1 MANNRIFY
9 ACQAVFIGKTGHT
22 PAAVGSPSTAGRFM
36 EGVQS
41 VGITSNFTLDQAFE
55 LGQIQIYENS
65 EEVADIEVTLEK
77 VLDGKPLL
85 YGQACGN
92 SVKDNMVAAG
102 KNRSDVYLGVYADTV
117 SSTSGA
123 SVGAVVMCSG
133 MYISSVSYTY
143 PTDGAA
149 TESITLVGNDKFWS
163 DNTAGVVPN
172 PDTSYGA
179 SPTTG
184 LDGSDTST
192 SASNAPATGSPTG
205 SGLVRRQKVD
215 IKNSTIPAEISNPMG
230 TTSTDKSKGYHISSI
245 SVSADFGRESIL
257 ELGSFGP
264 YHRYAGY
271 PIEVTAEFEVTA
283 VSGDLVNVS
292 GTAENLNNREI
303 VIKDDGGHV
312 IDLGTQNKLS
322 SVSYSGGDTGGGNAT
337 CTYSY
342 STFNDLKVHGGG
354 SYYTS
359 GS

>member
-1 MANNRIFY
+1 MPNNRIFY

-22 PAAVGSPSTAGRFM
+22 PATPASAGRFM
-36 EGVQS
+36 QGVQS

-55 LGQIQIYENS
+55 LGQIEIYENS

-77 VLDGKPLL
+77 SLDGKPLL

-92 SVKDNMVAAG
+92 SVKTNMVAAG

-117 SSTSGA
+117 SSTSGE
-123 SVGAVVMCSG
+123 SVGAVVQCSG

-163 DNTAGVVPN
+163 DNVAGVVPN
-172 PDTSYGA
+172 PDSSYSA

-184 LDGSDTST
+184 LTGSDSST
-192 SASNAPATGSPTG
+192 GASNGSSTNG
-205 SGLVRRQKVD
+205 SGLVRRQHVD
-215 IKNSTIPAEISNPMG
+215 INASTIPAEISAPMG
-230 TTSTDKSKGYHISSI
+230 TADSSKSKGMHISSI
-245 SVSADFGRESIL
+245 SISADFGRESIL
-257 ELGSFGP
+257 ELGAFGP

-271 PIEVTAEFEVTA
+271 PIEVTSEFEVTA
-283 VSGDLVNVS
+283 MSGDLVNVS
-292 GTAENLNNREI
+292 GTAENLSDRTI
-303 VIKDDGGHV
+303 IIKDDSGMV
-312 IDLGTQNKLS
+312 INLGTKNKLS

-342 STFNDLKVHGGG
+342 STFNDLKVDGGG
-354 SYYTS
+354 TYYTS

>member
-22 PAAVGSPSTAGRFM
+22 PDAPAAAGRFM
-36 EGVQS
+36 QGVQS

-55 LGQIQIYENS
+55 LGQIEIYENS

-92 SVKDNMVAAG
+92 SVKTNMVAAG

-117 SSTSGA
+117 SSTDSE

-149 TESITLVGNDKFWS
+149 TESVTLVGNDKYWS
-163 DNTAGVVPN
+163 DNIAGVVPN

-179 SPTTG
+179 SPATG
-184 LDGSDTST
+184 LDGSDSST
-192 SASNAPATGSPTG
+192 TNNG

-245 SVSADFGRESIL
+245 SISADFGRESIL

-292 GTAENLNNREI
+292 GTAENLSDRTI

-312 IDLGTQNKLS
+312 IDLGTKNKLS

-354 SYYTS
+354 AYYTS

>member
-22 PAAVGSPSTAGRFM
+22 PVAVGSPTTAGRFM
-36 EGVQS
+36 QGVQS

-55 LGQIQIYENS
+55 LGQIEIYENS

-92 SVKDNMVAAG
+92 SVKTNMVAAG

-117 SSTSGA
+117 SSTDSE

-149 TESITLVGNDKFWS
+149 TESVTLVGNDKYWS
-163 DNTAGVVPN
+163 DNIAGVVPN

-179 SPTTG
+179 SPATG
-184 LDGSDTST
+184 LDGSDSST
-192 SASNAPATGSPTG
+192 TNNG

-245 SVSADFGRESIL
+245 SISADFGRESIL

-292 GTAENLNNREI
+292 GTAENLSDRTI

-312 IDLGTQNKLS
+312 IDLGTKNKLS

-354 SYYTS
+354 TYYTS

>member
-1 MANNRIFY
+1 MPNNRIFY

-55 LGQIQIYENS
+55 LGQIEIYENS

-77 VLDGKPLL
+77 SLDGKPLL
-85 YGQACGN
+85 YGQACGD
-92 SVKDNMVAAG
+92 SIKTNMVAAG

-117 SSTSGA
+117 SSTDGA

-133 MYISSVSYTY
+133 VYISSVSYSY

-163 DNTAGVVPN
+163 DNVAGVVPN

-179 SPTTG
+179 SPATG
-184 LDGSDTST
+184 LDGSDSST
-192 SASNAPATGSPTG
+192 SASNAPAAGSPKG
-205 SGLVRRQKVD
+205 SGLVRRQHVD
-215 IKNSTIPAEISNPMG
+215 IANSTIPAEVSAPMG
-230 TTSTDKSKGYHISSI
+230 TATSSKSKGMHISSI
-245 SVSADFGRESIL
+245 SISADFGRESIL

-264 YHRYAGY
+264 YHRYAGF
-271 PIEVTAEFEVTA
+271 PIEVTSEFEVTA
-283 VSGDLVNVS
+283 MSGDLVNVS
-292 GTAENLNNREI
+292 GSAENLSDRTI
-303 VIKDDGGHV
+303 IIKDDSGM
-312 IDLGTQNKLS
+312 IINLGTKNKLS

-342 STFNDLKVHGGG
+342 STFNDLKVEGGG
-354 SYYTS
+354 AYYTS

>member
-22 PAAVGSPSTAGRFM
+22 PAAVGSPATAGRFM
-36 EGVQS
+36 QGVQS

-55 LGQIQIYENS
+55 LGQIEIYENS

-85 YGQACGN
+85 YGQACGD
-92 SVKDNMVAAG
+92 SVKTNMVAAG

-117 SSTSGA
+117 SSTDSE

-149 TESITLVGNDKFWS
+149 TESVTLVGNDKYWS
-163 DNTAGVVPN
+163 DNIAGVVPN
-172 PDTSYGA
+172 PDSSYGA
-179 SPTTG
+179 SPATG
-184 LDGSDTST
+184 LDGSDSST
-192 SASNAPATGSPTG
+192 TNNG

-230 TTSTDKSKGYHISSI
+230 TTSTDKSKGFHISSI
-245 SVSADFGRESIL
+245 SISADFGRESIL

-283 VSGDLVNVS
+283 VSGDLVSVS
-292 GTAENLNNREI
+292 GTAENLSDRTI
-303 VIKDDGGHV
+303 VIKDDGGHI
-312 IDLGTQNKLS
+312 IDLGTKNKLS

-342 STFNDLKVHGGG
+342 STFNDLKVDGGG
-354 SYYTS
+354 TYYTS

>member
-22 PAAVGSPSTAGRFM
+22 PAAVGSPTTAGRFM
-36 EGVQS
+36 QGVQS

-55 LGQIQIYENS
+55 LGQIEIYENS

-85 YGQACGN
+85 YGQACGD
-92 SVKDNMVAAG
+92 SVKTNMVAAG

-117 SSTSGA
+117 SSTDSE

-149 TESITLVGNDKFWS
+149 TESVTLVGNDKYWS
-163 DNTAGVVPN
+163 DNIAGVVPN
-172 PDTSYGA
+172 PDSSYGA
-179 SPTTG
+179 SPATG
-184 LDGSDTST
+184 LDGSDSST
-192 SASNAPATGSPTG
+192 TNNG

-230 TTSTDKSKGYHISSI
+230 TTSTDKSKGFHISSI
-245 SVSADFGRESIL
+245 SISADFGRESIL

-283 VSGDLVNVS
+283 VSGDLVSVS
-292 GTAENLNNREI
+292 GTAENLSDRTI
-303 VIKDDGGHV
+303 VIKDDGGHI
-312 IDLGTQNKLS
+312 IDLGTKNKLS

-342 STFNDLKVHGGG
+342 STFNDLKVDGGG
-354 SYYTS
+354 TYYTS

>member
-22 PAAVGSPSTAGRFM
+22 PVAVGSPTTAGRFM
-36 EGVQS
+36 QGVQS

-55 LGQIQIYENS
+55 LGQIEIYENS

-92 SVKDNMVAAG
+92 SVKTNMVAAG

-117 SSTSGA
+117 SSTDSE

-149 TESITLVGNDKFWS
+149 TESVTLVGNDKYWS
-163 DNTAGVVPN
+163 DNIAGVVPN

-179 SPTTG
+179 SPATG
-184 LDGSDTST
+184 LDGSDSST
-192 SASNAPATGSPTG
+192 TNNG

-245 SVSADFGRESIL
+245 SISADFGRESIL

-292 GTAENLNNREI
+292 GTAENLSDRTI
-303 VIKDDGGHV
+303 VIKDDGGHI
-312 IDLGTQNKLS
+312 IDLGTKNKLS

-354 SYYTS
+354 TYYTS

>member
-22 PAAVGSPSTAGRFM
+22 PAAVGSPATAGRFM
-36 EGVQS
+36 QGVQS

-55 LGQIQIYENS
+55 LGQIEIYENS

-85 YGQACGN
+85 YGQACGD
-92 SVKDNMVAAG
+92 SVKTNMVAAG

-117 SSTSGA
+117 SSTDSE

-149 TESITLVGNDKFWS
+149 TESVTLVGNDKYWS
-163 DNTAGVVPN
+163 DNIAGVVPN
-172 PDTSYGA
+172 PDSSYGA
-179 SPTTG
+179 SPATG
-184 LDGSDTST
+184 LDGSDSST
-192 SASNAPATGSPTG
+192 TNNG

-230 TTSTDKSKGYHISSI
+230 TTSTDKSKGFHISSI
-245 SVSADFGRESIL
+245 SISADFGRESIL

-292 GTAENLNNREI
+292 GTAENLSDRTI
-303 VIKDDGGHV
+303 VIKDDGGHI
-312 IDLGTQNKLS
+312 IDLGTKNKLS

-342 STFNDLKVHGGG
+342 STFNDLKVDGGG
-354 SYYTS
+354 TYYTS

>member
-22 PAAVGSPSTAGRFM
+22 PAAVGSPTTAGRFM
-36 EGVQS
+36 QGVQS

-55 LGQIQIYENS
+55 LGQIEIYENS
-65 EEVADIEVTLEK
+65 EEVADIEVTIEK

-92 SVKDNMVAAG
+92 SVKTNMVAAG
-102 KNRSDVYLGVYADTV
+102 KNRSDVYLGVSADTV
-117 SSTSGA
+117 SSTDSE

-149 TESITLVGNDKFWS
+149 TESVTLVGNDKYWS
-163 DNTAGVVPN
+163 DNIAGVVPN
-172 PDTSYGA
+172 PDSSYGA
-179 SPTTG
+179 SPATG
-184 LDGSDTST
+184 LDGSDSST
-192 SASNAPATGSPTG
+192 TNNG

-215 IKNSTIPAEISNPMG
+215 IANSTIPAEISNPMG
-230 TTSTDKSKGYHISSI
+230 TDSTDKSKGFHISSI
-245 SVSADFGRESIL
+245 SISADFGRESIL

-292 GTAENLNNREI
+292 GTAENLSDRTI
-303 VIKDDGGHV
+303 VIKDDGGHI
-312 IDLGTQNKLS
+312 IDLGTKNKLS

-342 STFNDLKVHGGG
+342 STFNDLKVDGGG
-354 SYYTS
+354 TSYTS

>member
-22 PAAVGSPSTAGRFM
+22 PAAPASAGRFM
-36 EGVQS
+36 QGVQS

-55 LGQIQIYENS
+55 LGQIEIYENS
-65 EEVADIEVTLEK
+65 EEVADIEVTIEK

-92 SVKDNMVAAG
+92 SIKTNMVAAG

-117 SSTSGA
+117 SSTDSE
-123 SVGAVVMCSG
+123 SVGAVVQCSG

-149 TESITLVGNDKFWS
+149 TESITLVGNDKYWS
-163 DNTAGVVPN
+163 DNLNTGVIN

-179 SPTTG
+179 SPATG
-184 LDGSDTST
+184 LDGSDASDG
-192 SASNAPATGSPTG
+192 ASNGSATNG

-215 IKNSTIPAEISNPMG
+215 IANSTIPAEISAPMG
-230 TTSTDKSKGYHISSI
+230 TTSSDKSKGFHISSI
-245 SVSADFGRESIL
+245 SISADFGRESIL

-292 GTAENLNNREI
+292 GTAENLTDRTI
-303 VIKDDGGHV
+303 IIKDDAGHI
-312 IDLGTQNKLS
+312 IDLGTKNKLS

-342 STFNDLKVHGGG
+342 STFNDLKVDGGG
-354 SYYTS
+354 TYYAS

>member
-1 MANNRIFY
+1 MPNNRIFY

-22 PAAVGSPSTAGRFM
+22 PAAPAAAGRFM
-36 EGVQS
+36 QGVQS

-55 LGQIQIYENS
+55 LGQIEIYENS

-77 VLDGKPLL
+77 SLDGKPLL
-85 YGQACGN
+85 YGQACGD
-92 SVKDNMVAAG
+92 SIKTNMVAAG

-117 SSTSGA
+117 SSTSGE
-123 SVGAVVMCSG
+123 SVGAVVQCSG

-163 DNTAGVVPN
+163 DNVAGVVPN

-184 LDGSDTST
+184 LTGSDAST
-192 SASNAPATGSPTG
+192 GASNGSSTNG
-205 SGLVRRQKVD
+205 SGLVRRQHVD
-215 IKNSTIPAEISNPMG
+215 IANSTIPAEISAPMG
-230 TTSTDKSKGYHISSI
+230 TGGSGKSKGMHISSI

-271 PIEVTAEFEVTA
+271 PIEVTSEFEVTA
-283 VSGDLVNVS
+283 MSGDLVNVS
-292 GTAENLNNREI
+292 GTAENLSDRTI
-303 VIKDDGGHV
+303 IIKDDSGMV
-312 IDLGTQNKLS
+312 INLGTKNKLS

-342 STFNDLKVHGGG
+342 STFNDLKVDGGG
-354 SYYTS
+354 AYYTS

>member
-22 PAAVGSPSTAGRFM
+22 PAAPASAGRFM
-36 EGVQS
+36 QGVQS

-55 LGQIQIYENS
+55 LGQIEIYENS
-65 EEVADIEVTLEK
+65 EEVADIEVTIEK

-92 SVKDNMVAAG
+92 SIKTNMVAAG

-117 SSTSGA
+117 SSTDSE
-123 SVGAVVMCSG
+123 SVGAVVQCSG

-149 TESITLVGNDKFWS
+149 TESITLVGNDKYWS
-163 DNTAGVVPN
+163 DNLNTGVIN

-179 SPTTG
+179 SPATG
-184 LDGSDTST
+184 LDGSDASDG
-192 SASNAPATGSPTG
+192 ASNGSATNG

-215 IKNSTIPAEISNPMG
+215 IANSTIPAEISAPMG
-230 TTSTDKSKGYHISSI
+230 TTSSDKSKGFHISSI
-245 SVSADFGRESIL
+245 SISADFGRESIL

-292 GTAENLNNREI
+292 GTAENLTDRTI
-303 VIKDDGGHV
+303 IIKDDAGHI
-312 IDLGTQNKLS
+312 IDLGTKNKLS

-342 STFNDLKVHGGG
+342 STFNDLKVEGGG
-354 SYYTS
+354 TYYAS

>member
-22 PAAVGSPSTAGRFM
+22 PAAVGSPATAGRFM
-36 EGVQS
+36 QGVQS

-55 LGQIQIYENS
+55 LGQIEIYENS

-92 SVKDNMVAAG
+92 SVKTNMVAAG

-117 SSTSGA
+117 SSTDSE

-149 TESITLVGNDKFWS
+149 TESVTLVGNDKYWS
-163 DNTAGVVPN
+163 DNIAGVVPN
-172 PDTSYGA
+172 PDSSYGA
-179 SPTTG
+179 SPATG
-184 LDGSDTST
+184 LDGSDSST
-192 SASNAPATGSPTG
+192 TNNG

-230 TTSTDKSKGYHISSI
+230 TTSTDKSKGFHISSI
-245 SVSADFGRESIL
+245 SISADFGRESIL

-283 VSGDLVNVS
+283 VSGDLVSVS
-292 GTAENLNNREI
+292 GTAENLSDRTI
-303 VIKDDGGHV
+303 VIKDDGGHI
-312 IDLGTQNKLS
+312 IDLGTKNKLS

-342 STFNDLKVHGGG
+342 STFNDLKVDGGG
-354 SYYTS
+354 TYYTS

>member
-22 PAAVGSPSTAGRFM
+22 PAAVGSPTTAGRFM
-36 EGVQS
+36 QGVQS

-55 LGQIQIYENS
+55 LGQIEIYENS
-65 EEVADIEVTLEK
+65 EEVADIEVTIEK

-92 SVKDNMVAAG
+92 SVKTNMVAAG

-117 SSTSGA
+117 SSTDSE

-149 TESITLVGNDKFWS
+149 TESVTLVGNDKFWS
-163 DNTAGVVPN
+163 DNIAGVVPN
-172 PDTSYGA
+172 PDSSYGA
-179 SPTTG
+179 SPATG
-184 LDGSDTST
+184 LDGSDSST
-192 SASNAPATGSPTG
+192 TNNG

-230 TTSTDKSKGYHISSI
+230 TASTDKSKGFHISSI
-245 SVSADFGRESIL
+245 SISADFGRESIL

-283 VSGDLVNVS
+283 VSGDLVSVS
-292 GTAENLNNREI
+292 GTAENLNDRTI
-303 VIKDDGGHV
+303 IIKDDGGHV
-312 IDLGTQNKLS
+312 IDLGTKNKLS

-342 STFNDLKVHGGG
+342 STFNDLKVDGGG
-354 SYYTS
+354 TYYTS

>member
-22 PAAVGSPSTAGRFM
+22 PAAPASAGRFM
-36 EGVQS
+36 QGVQS

-55 LGQIQIYENS
+55 LGQIEIYENS

-92 SVKDNMVAAG
+92 SIKTNMVAAG

-117 SSTSGA
+117 SSTDGE

-133 MYISSVSYTY
+133 MYVSSVSYTY

-163 DNTAGVVPN
+163 DNIAGVVPN
-172 PDTSYGA
+172 PDSSYGA
-179 SPTTG
+179 SPATG
-184 LDGSDTST
+184 LDGSDAST
-192 SASNAPATGSPTG
+192 NNDG

-215 IKNSTIPAEISNPMG
+215 IANSTIPAEISAPMG
-230 TTSTDKSKGYHISSI
+230 TTSTDKSKGFHISSI
-245 SVSADFGRESIL
+245 SISADFGRESIL

-271 PIEVTAEFEVTA
+271 PIEVTAEFEVTS
-283 VSGDLVNVS
+283 VSGDLVSVS
-292 GTAENLNNREI
+292 GTAENLSDRTI
-303 VIKDDGGHV
+303 IIKDDGGHV
-312 IDLGTQNKLS
+312 IDLGTKNKLS

-342 STFNDLKVHGGG
+342 STFNDLKVDGGG
-354 SYYTS
+354 LYYTS

>member
-22 PAAVGSPSTAGRFM
+22 PAAPASAGRFM
-36 EGVQS
+36 QGVQS

-55 LGQIQIYENS
+55 LGQIEIYENS

-92 SVKDNMVAAG
+92 SIKTNMVAAG

-117 SSTSGA
+117 SSTDSE
-123 SVGAVVMCSG
+123 SVGAVVQCSG
-133 MYISSVSYTY
+133 MYISSVSYNY

-149 TESITLVGNDKFWS
+149 TESITLVGNDKYWS
-163 DNTAGVVPN
+163 DNLNTGVIN

-179 SPTTG
+179 SPATG
-184 LDGSDTST
+184 LDGSDASDG
-192 SASNAPATGSPTG
+192 ASNGSATNG

-215 IKNSTIPAEISNPMG
+215 IANSTIPAEISAPMG
-230 TTSTDKSKGYHISSI
+230 TTSSDKSKGFHISSI
-245 SVSADFGRESIL
+245 SISADFGRESIL

-292 GTAENLNNREI
+292 GTAENLTDRTI
-303 VIKDDGGHV
+303 IIKDDAGHI
-312 IDLGTQNKLS
+312 IDLGTKNKLS

-342 STFNDLKVHGGG
+342 STFNDLKVEGGG
-354 SYYTS
+354 TYYAS

>member
-22 PAAVGSPSTAGRFM
+22 PAAVGSPTTAGRFM
-36 EGVQS
+36 QGVQS

-55 LGQIQIYENS
+55 LGQIEIYENS

-92 SVKDNMVAAG
+92 SVKTNMVAAG

-117 SSTSGA
+117 SSTDSE

-149 TESITLVGNDKFWS
+149 TESVTLVGNDKYWS
-163 DNTAGVVPN
+163 DNIAGVVPN
-172 PDTSYGA
+172 PDSSYGT
-179 SPTTG
+179 SPATG
-184 LDGSDTST
+184 LDGSDSST
-192 SASNAPATGSPTG
+192 TNNG

-230 TTSTDKSKGYHISSI
+230 TASIDKSKGYHISSI
-245 SVSADFGRESIL
+245 SISADFGRESIL

-283 VSGDLVNVS
+283 VSGDLVSVS
-292 GTAENLNNREI
+292 GTAENLNDRTI

-312 IDLGTQNKLS
+312 IDLGTKNKLS

-342 STFNDLKVHGGG
+342 STFNDLKVDGGG
-354 SYYTS
+354 TYYTS

>member
-22 PAAVGSPSTAGRFM
+22 PAAVGSPTTAGRFM
-36 EGVQS
+36 QGVQS

-55 LGQIQIYENS
+55 LGQIEIYENS

-92 SVKDNMVAAG
+92 SVKTNMVAAG

-117 SSTSGA
+117 SSTDSE

-149 TESITLVGNDKFWS
+149 TESVTLVGNDKYWS
-163 DNTAGVVPN
+163 DNIAGVVPN

-179 SPTTG
+179 SPATG
-184 LDGSDTST
+184 LDGSDSST
-192 SASNAPATGSPTG
+192 TNNG

-245 SVSADFGRESIL
+245 SISADFGRESIL

-292 GTAENLNNREI
+292 GTAENLSDRTI

-312 IDLGTQNKLS
+312 IDLGTKNKLS

-354 SYYTS
+354 TYYTS

>member
-22 PAAVGSPSTAGRFM
+22 PAAPASAGRFM
-36 EGVQS
+36 QGVQS

-55 LGQIQIYENS
+55 LGQIEIYENS
-65 EEVADIEVTLEK
+65 EEVADIEVTIEK

-92 SVKDNMVAAG
+92 SIKTNMVAAG

-117 SSTSGA
+117 SSTDSE
-123 SVGAVVMCSG
+123 SVGAVVQCSG

-149 TESITLVGNDKFWS
+149 TESITLVGNDKYWS
-163 DNTAGVVPN
+163 DNLNTGVIN

-179 SPTTG
+179 SPATG
-184 LDGSDTST
+184 LDGSDASDG
-192 SASNAPATGSPTG
+192 ASNGSATNG

-215 IKNSTIPAEISNPMG
+215 IKNSTIPAEISAPMG
-230 TTSTDKSKGYHISSI
+230 TTSSDKSKGFHISSI
-245 SVSADFGRESIL
+245 SISADFGRESIL

-292 GTAENLNNREI
+292 GTAENLTDRTI
-303 VIKDDGGHV
+303 IIKDDAGHI
-312 IDLGTQNKLS
+312 IDLGTKNKLS

-342 STFNDLKVHGGG
+342 STFNDLKVDGGG
-354 SYYTS
+354 TYYAS

>member
-22 PAAVGSPSTAGRFM
+22 AAAVGSPTTAGRFM
-36 EGVQS
+36 QGVQS

-55 LGQIQIYENS
+55 LGQIEIYENS

-92 SVKDNMVAAG
+92 SIKTNMVAAG

-117 SSTSGA
+117 SSTDSE

-149 TESITLVGNDKFWS
+149 TESVTLVGNDKYWS
-163 DNTAGVVPN
+163 DNIAGVVPN

-179 SPTTG
+179 SPATG
-184 LDGSDTST
+184 LDGSDSST
-192 SASNAPATGSPTG
+192 TNNG

-230 TTSTDKSKGYHISSI
+230 TTSTDKSKGFHISSI
-245 SVSADFGRESIL
+245 SISADFGRESIL

-292 GTAENLNNREI
+292 GTAENLSDRTI

-312 IDLGTQNKLS
+312 IDLGTKNKLS

-337 CTYSY
+337 VSFSY
-342 STFNDLKVHGGG
+342 STFNDIKVNGGG
-354 SYYTS
+354 VYY
-359 GS
+359 

>member
-22 PAAVGSPSTAGRFM
+22 PAAPASAGRFM
-36 EGVQS
+36 QGVQS

-55 LGQIQIYENS
+55 LGQIEIYENS
-65 EEVADIEVTLEK
+65 EEVADIEVTIEK

-92 SVKDNMVAAG
+92 SVKTNMVAAG

-117 SSTSGA
+117 SSTDGE

-149 TESITLVGNDKFWS
+149 TESVTLVGNDKFWS
-163 DNTAGVVPN
+163 DNIAGVVPN
-172 PDTSYGA
+172 PDSSYGS
-179 SPTTG
+179 SPATG
-184 LDGSDTST
+184 LDGSDAST
-192 SASNAPATGSPTG
+192 NNDG

-215 IKNSTIPAEISNPMG
+215 IANSTIPAEISAPMG
-230 TTSTDKSKGYHISSI
+230 TTSSDKSKGFHISSI
-245 SVSADFGRESIL
+245 SISADFGRESIL

-283 VSGDLVNVS
+283 VSGDLVSVS
-292 GTAENLNNREI
+292 GTAENLSDRTI
-303 VIKDDGGHV
+303 IIKDDAGHI
-312 IDLGTQNKLS
+312 IDLGTKNKLS

-342 STFNDLKVHGGG
+342 STFNDLKVDGGG
-354 SYYTS
+354 TYYAS

>member
-22 PAAVGSPSTAGRFM
+22 PDAPAAAGRFM
-36 EGVQS
+36 QGVQS

-55 LGQIQIYENS
+55 LGQIEIYENS
-65 EEVADIEVTLEK
+65 EEVADIEVTIEK

-92 SVKDNMVAAG
+92 SVKTNMVAAG

-117 SSTSGA
+117 SSTDSE

-149 TESITLVGNDKFWS
+149 TESVTLVGNDKYWS
-163 DNTAGVVPN
+163 DNIAGVVPN

-179 SPTTG
+179 SPATG
-184 LDGSDTST
+184 LDGSDSST
-192 SASNAPATGSPTG
+192 TNNG

-230 TTSTDKSKGYHISSI
+230 TTSTDKSKGFHISSI
-245 SVSADFGRESIL
+245 SISADFGRESIL

-292 GTAENLNNREI
+292 GTAENLSDRTI

-312 IDLGTQNKLS
+312 IDLGTKNKLS

-342 STFNDLKVHGGG
+342 STFNDLKVHDGGG
-354 SYYTS
+354 LYYTS

>member
-22 PAAVGSPSTAGRFM
+22 PVAVGSPTTAGRFM
-36 EGVQS
+36 QGVQS

-55 LGQIQIYENS
+55 LGQIEIYENS

-92 SVKDNMVAAG
+92 SVKTNMVAAG

-117 SSTSGA
+117 SSTDSE

-149 TESITLVGNDKFWS
+149 TESVTLVGNDKYWS
-163 DNTAGVVPN
+163 DNIAGVVPN

-179 SPTTG
+179 SPATG
-184 LDGSDTST
+184 LDGSDSST
-192 SASNAPATGSPTG
+192 TNNG

-230 TTSTDKSKGYHISSI
+230 TASTDKSKGYHISSI
-245 SVSADFGRESIL
+245 SISADFGRESIL

-292 GTAENLNNREI
+292 GTAENLSDRTI

-312 IDLGTQNKLS
+312 IDLGTKNKLS

-354 SYYTS
+354 TYYTS